1 MKRDFGSECM
11 CVCMCV
17 LVNTHKLVIY
27 KKKIIIRA
35 LKGMELNPF
44 FFFNLVFRNFYQV
57 AKHLLDVFIPSKI
70 IY

>member
-1 MKRDFGSECM
+1 MKRDFGSECV

-44 FFFNLVFRNFYQV
+44 FFLTWFSEISIKLQN
-57 AKHLLDVFIPSKI
+57 